1 MVASFR
7 GWNDGAQGAS
17 LAASF
22 LQREWGAEQFAE
34 IDPEEFFDF
43 QDVRPHVKL
52 EDGMTRE
59 IDWPENSFHHA
70 EIPGLERD
78 LVLLHGIE
86 PSLKW
91 QTFTALVVNLAR
103 DLGVESLISFG
114 ALLADVP
121 HTRDAPVTGAG
132 SDAALVE
139 QLGLAPSRYEG
150 PTGIVGVLHDV
161 CRDAGVPSASIWAAV
176 PHYASLAPSPRAAH
190 ALLAKFASYLEIE
203 LDLTELEQ
211 AGDTYQ
217 EQVSTAVAADDETSQ
232 YVHQLEEQADSV
244 EEEDL
249 PSGDTLAA
257 ELSRF
262 LREHEARRREEEDE
276 DRS

>member
-22 LQREWGAEQFAE
+22 LQRAWGAEQFAE

-232 YVHQLEEQADSV
+232 YVHQLEEQADSI

>member
-1 MVASFR
+1 MVASFQ

-22 LQREWGAEQFAE
+22 LQRAWGAEQFAE

-232 YVHQLEEQADSV
+232 YVHQLEEQADSI

>member
-91 QTFTALVVNLAR
+91 QTFTALIVNLAR

-232 YVHQLEEQADSV
+232 YVHQLEEQADSI

>member
-232 YVHQLEEQADSV
+232 YVHQLEEQADSI